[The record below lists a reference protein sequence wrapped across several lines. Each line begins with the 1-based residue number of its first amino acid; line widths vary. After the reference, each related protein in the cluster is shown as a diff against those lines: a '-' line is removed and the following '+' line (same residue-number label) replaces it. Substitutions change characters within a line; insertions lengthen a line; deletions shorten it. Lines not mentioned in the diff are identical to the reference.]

1 MTRAASLLG
10 ALGLV
15 AATACGG
22 CSAPEGA
29 PPKSA
34 ETAENLEAGDTSG
47 AFFVRKGCTACHEV
61 SSFGLPSRTKVGPD
75 LAFAV
80 EDVPRRFGTTLE
92 GFLERPQG
100 TMAIVLATR
109 ISLDERE
116 RLEAIRLLRVAH
128 EARIR
133 KPESTGLAASHGAAS
148 ASRTEGAVP

>member
-1 MTRAASLLG
+1 MTMPRAAPLLG
-10 ALGLV
+10 ALGLAV
-15 AATACGG
+15 ATACGG

-34 ETAENLEAGDTSG
+34 ETAEAGEGPG
-47 AFFVRKGCTACHEV
+47 AFFVRKGCTSCHEV

-109 ISLDERE
+109 ISLDARE
-116 RLEAIRLLRVAH
+116 RAEAIRLLRSAH